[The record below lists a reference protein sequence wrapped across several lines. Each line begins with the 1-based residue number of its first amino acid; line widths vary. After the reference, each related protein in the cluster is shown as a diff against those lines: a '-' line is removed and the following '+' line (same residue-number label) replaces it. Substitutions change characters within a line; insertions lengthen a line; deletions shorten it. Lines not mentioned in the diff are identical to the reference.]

1 MSEALFSAALGI
13 TPPWEVDSV
22 DFDAK
27 TKTLSISLN
36 FAVGSKFPFPGV
48 ESLCPVH
55 DTVTKRYRHLNFFQ
69 HECYLDVRTPR
80 VKLPDGS
87 VRLVEPPFAGRL
99 SGFTLLFEALI
110 VMLSKDMAFSAVAR
124 IAGISNYLAQEIC
137 ARYVAEVVSQADYS
151 EVRNLAIDETSK
163 AKGHDYVFISA
174 DADARKVIYV
184 GEGKDAAA
192 VQAFAADFSAHNGQ
206 PDQVDGISI
215 DMSPAFIKG
224 VGEHFP
230 DSTITFDK
238 FHVIAQ
244 ASKAVDKTRRKEQ
257 RENTRLKGMRWTLL
271 KDTSTLSTEARREL
285 EELLADVNISRTARA
300 WTYKE
305 QLREILQRKQPNV
318 VRKALLHW
326 CACVNRSK
334 VEAMKSVARM
344 IQIHLDGIVAWSRT
358 RLTNGFLEALNGLF
372 QAAKR
377 KARGY
382 RSFRTIRTV
391 IFLIAG
397 KLNFSLVNPHIQ
409 QVPT

>member
-1 MSEALFSAALGI
+1 MSEALFTAALGI
-13 TPPWEVDSV
+13 APPWEIDSV
-22 DFDAK
+22 DFDAE
-27 TKTLSISLN
+27 TKTLSIKLN

-55 DTVTKRYRHLNFFQ
+55 DTVMKRYRHLNFFQ
-69 HECYLDVRTPR
+69 HECYLEVRTPR

-99 SGFTLLFEALI
+99 PGFTLLFEALI
-110 VMLSKDMAFSAVAR
+110 IMLSKEMTFSAVAR
-124 IAGISNYLAQEIC
+124 ISGISNYRAQEIC
-137 ARYVAEVVSQADYS
+137 ARYVGEVVSLADYS
-151 EVRNLAIDETSK
+151 EVRNIAIDETSK
-163 AKGHDYVFISA
+163 AKGHDYVFIGA
-174 DADARKVIYV
+174 DADSRRVIYV
-184 GEGKDAAA
+184 GQGKDAAS

-206 PDQVDGISI
+206 PDRVDGISI

-224 VGEHFP
+224 VEEHFP
-230 DSTITFDK
+230 GGTITFDK
-238 FHVIAQ
+238 FHVIAH
-244 ASKAVDKTRRKEQ
+244 ASKAVDNTRRQEQ
-257 RENTRLKGMRWTLL
+257 RENAGLKGMRWTLL
-271 KDTSTLSTEARREL
+271 KDAATLSREARREL
-285 EELLADVNISRTARA
+285 EGLLTDVAISRTARA
-300 WTYKE
+300 WTYRE

-334 VEAMKSVARM
+334 VEAMKSVAKM
-344 IQIHLDGIVAWSRT
+344 IQTHLDGIVAWSRT

-382 RSFRTIRTV
+382 CSFRTIRTV

-397 KLNFSLVNPHIQ
+397 KLNFSLINPHIQ
-409 QVPT
+409 QAPT